1 MAAVT
6 RAGSRVNHT
15 RIVLVWR
22 KAFSALTMV
31 VPPVFLGGMND
42 CPLSGTTLACL
53 RITAPAE
60 TEVSFLAFAKKFV
73 LACSSL
79 DPEAPTDPDMT
90 AALIE
95 SIHHFRTAHSELEMA
110 TGGGGVLGGF
120 LPRRWRPACRRRP
133 VHLRAPRPREVRVLH
148 VR

>member
-1 MAAVT
+1 MAAVA
-6 RAGSRVNHT
+6 RAGSRVKRT
-15 RIVLVWR
+15 RIILAWR
-22 KAFSALTMV
+22 KAFIALIKAD
-31 VPPVFLGGMND
+31 PPVFLGGMKD
-42 CPLSGTTLACL
+42 FLLSGTTLAHL
-53 RITAPAE
+53 RTTAPTE
-60 TEVSFLAFAKKFV
+60 TDMSFLAFAKKFV

-95 SIHHFRTAHSELEMA
+95 SIHHFRTANSELEMA

-120 LPRRWRPACRRRP
+120 YPRRWRPACRRRP
-133 VHLRAPRPREVRVLH
+133 VHLQAPRPREVRVLH